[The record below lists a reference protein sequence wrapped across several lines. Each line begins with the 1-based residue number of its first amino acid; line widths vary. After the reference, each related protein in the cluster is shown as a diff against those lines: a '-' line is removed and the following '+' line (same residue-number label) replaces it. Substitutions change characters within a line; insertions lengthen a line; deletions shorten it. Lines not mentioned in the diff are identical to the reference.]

1 MGWCLV
7 CSGNYLGSQ
16 SKCSDRTGLAPLAG
30 HKVRQEG
37 RKQPKDSISSKL
49 ANTARFRSALHSQRE
64 PCSEASGQSVGW
76 GAIGGSFEPSFFGF
90 GGGHVCDRLARACGA
105 APVGPGDKTNNYWGV
120 GSP

>member
-7 CSGNYLGSQ
+7 RSCNYLGSQ
-16 SKCSDRTGLAPLAG
+16 SKYSDRTGFAPHAG
-30 HKVRQEG
+30 RKVRRQG
-37 RKQPKDSISSKL
+37 RKHPKDSISSKL

-76 GAIGGSFEPSFFGF
+76 GAIAGSFEPNFFGF
-90 GGGHVCDRLARACGA
+90 RGGYVCDRLARASGA
-105 APVGPGDKTNNYWGV
+105 APVGPGDKTNDYWGV